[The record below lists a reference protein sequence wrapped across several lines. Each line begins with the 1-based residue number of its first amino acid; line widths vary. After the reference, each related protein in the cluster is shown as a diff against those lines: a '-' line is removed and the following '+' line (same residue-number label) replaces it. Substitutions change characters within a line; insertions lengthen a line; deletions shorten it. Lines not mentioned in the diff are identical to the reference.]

1 MQTYI
6 VVGVSTGIGYELV
19 NLLLK
24 QGKKVIGIGRN
35 NTHRDACYKYMSLD
49 LSKAKDVEAFDFPK
63 ITEPFAFIYNAG
75 TLGHIAAFEEQEI
88 ENASNVMQVN
98 YLSATT
104 LTHKI
109 LRNNLCQQIQ
119 YISSGAAHR
128 AIASWS
134 QYCASKAALNIFA
147 ETLQLELRTAS
158 KNCNIYSIAPGVV
171 DTPMQATIRRCSEQD
186 FPQVKQFQNMFDN
199 QELTSP
205 SEIAQKLY
213 CILHHPEEFAAVCV
227 SLRDIRL

>member
-6 VVGVSTGIGYELV
+6 VVGVSTGIGFELV

-35 NTHRDACYKYMSLD
+35 NSVTNACYKFISLD
-49 LSKAKDVEAFDFPK
+49 LSKAKDVEEFDFPK

-88 ENASNVMQVN
+88 ENAPHVMQVN
-98 YLSATT
+98 FLSATT
-104 LTHKI
+104 LTHKV

-119 YISSGAAHR
+119 YISSGAANK
-128 AIASWS
+128 AIPSWS

-147 ETLQLELRTAS
+147 ETLQLELRAAS

-171 DTPMQATIRRCSEQD
+171 DTPMQASIRNCSEKD
-186 FPQVKQFQNMFDN
+186 FPQVKQFQNMFEN
-199 QELTSP
+199 QELKSP

-213 CILHHPEEFAAVCV
+213 SVLENPNEFPAVCL
-227 SLRDIRL
+227 SLRDIRH